1 MTLRRKLGWVAALYF
16 AEGMPFAIVKDVL
29 PVYFRVQGLSLTEV
43 GLTQLLGMP
52 WTLKV
57 LWSPLIDRFGERRQ
71 WMAAC
76 LAAMC
81 LLLILIPAFDPG
93 SLSLGLWAALLL
105 FTVASATQDIAI
117 DAYTIGL
124 IEKGEEGEANGVRV
138 SAYRAALII
147 AGGGLLLLAGV
158 TGWGNAF
165 LTAAVLFAGLALILS
180 RAPRIV
186 VPIAE
191 RRRWLEPMKE
201 WLFRPG
207 AVSVLLFVLIYK
219 LGDAAMGP
227 MPKALW
233 LARGLGESEIGLVAT
248 SAGVLATIA
257 GALLGGHLTT
267 RWGIFHGLWIL
278 GLTQALSNLG
288 YAVVAWMDLPEPAT
302 TVSSL
307 SEAIAA
313 LGEPA
318 RAMLYG
324 ASIFESFT
332 GGLGTAA
339 FLAFLMHVCDK
350 RHAAVQYALL
360 SAVFAFSRDVAGA
373 TSGWATTRLGY
384 GSFFFLTFLLALP
397 AYGLLP
403 FIRGWI
409 RDRDQERVSDER

>member
-1 MTLRRKLGWVAALYF
+1 MTLRRKLGWVGILYF

-29 PVYFRVQGLSLTEV
+29 PVYFRVHGLSLTEV
-43 GLTQLLGMP
+43 GLTQLLGLP

-57 LWSPLIDRFGERRQ
+57 LWSPLVDRFGERRQ
-71 WMAAC
+71 WTAAC

-81 LLLILIPAFDPG
+81 LLCIVIPTFDAR
-93 SLSLGLWAALLL
+93 SLSFGLWTVLLL
-105 FTVASATQDIAI
+105 FTVASATQDVAI

-138 SAYRAALII
+138 TAYRAALILV
-147 AGGGLLLLAGV
+147 GGGFLLLGGV
-158 TGWGNAF
+158 TGWRNAF
-165 LTAAVLFAGLALILS
+165 LTAAGLFALLALTVF

-186 VPIAE
+186 VPIGE
-191 RRRWLEPMKE
+191 RKRWLEPMKE
-201 WLFRPG
+201 WLFSPG

-248 SAGVLATIA
+248 SAGVLATVV
-257 GALLGGHLTT
+257 GALLGGYLTT
-267 RWGIFHGLWIL
+267 RWGIFRGLWVL
-278 GLTQALSNLG
+278 GLTQALSNVV
-288 YAVVAWMDLPEPAT
+288 YAAVASVQLPEPAT
-302 TVSSL
+302 SVSSL
-307 SEAIAA
+307 GEAIAA

-318 RAMLYG
+318 RATLYG

-360 SAVFAFSRDVAGA
+360 SAVFAFSRDLAGA

-384 GSFFFLTFLLALP
+384 GSYFFLTFLLALP

-409 RDRDQERVSDER
+409 HDRDEGEASDER